1 MSISAAHKQ
10 GAKSVGLKAKT
21 DSGSQYELLDKAFL
35 KYLSDVGLAA
45 NNAMVSAG
53 SIVSSFPEAID
64 NHLLMVQ
71 IIKKGV
77 TYPLFEEI
85 QKLSSLTGKD
95 WAEILNISFRSLQRY
110 KEQNQLFKP
119 IQSEKI
125 LELGEL
131 FILGN
136 EVFGDAEK
144 FKLWLEMPNFALGK
158 MKPSSL
164 LSDSYGQDLVV
175 SELNRISH
183 GILA

>member
-1 MSISAAHKQ
+1 MSIPAEHKQ
-10 GAKSVGLKAKT
+10 GAKSAGTKAST
-21 DSGSQYELLDKAFL
+21 DSGNQYDQLDKVFL
-35 KYLSDVGLAA
+35 KYLSDVGLAS
-45 NNAMVSAG
+45 NNAVVAVG
-53 SIVSSFPEAID
+53 SVVSSFPEAID

-77 TYPLFEEI
+77 TYHLFEEI

-95 WAEILNISFRSLQRY
+95 WADILNISPRSLQRY
-110 KEQNQLFKP
+110 KDQNQLFKP

-131 FILGN
+131 FLLGN

-144 FKLWLEMPNFALGK
+144 FKLWLETPNFALGK
-158 MKPSSL
+158 MRPSSL

-175 SELNRISH
+175 GELNRISH